1 MKQVRTKTGAPYD
14 VLIGGRLLRE
24 TGALVG
30 ARLAPC
36 RAVLVTDSNVAPL
49 YAGTVEESL
58 RAAGFAVTR
67 HVFPA
72 GEAGKN
78 IETLTGIL
86 TALAD
91 AGLTRTDLV
100 VALGGGVTGDM
111 AGLAASL
118 YLRGVRYVQLPTTL
132 LAAVD
137 SSVGGKTAIDFAGRK
152 NIVGA
157 FYQPSLVICDT
168 DTFGTLT
175 PEIYRDG
182 LAESV
187 KYGVICDAALFERFA
202 SEKTLDIEEIVARCV
217 AIKGDIVA
225 QDEHDTGLR
234 QLLNFGHTPGHAI
247 EACSRYGVS
256 HGHAVATGMLIMAR
270 AAQRA
275 GICRDD
281 TVPRLARVLQTFGL
295 PVGTPYTAAELA
307 SAALADKKRRGDGI
321 TLVVPERLEAASC
334 TGYRSR
340 NWKASLRAAWR
351 RTHER
356 SNGRARAL
364 SGAVRAISSKSDA
377 HRNLI
382 CAALAAEPT
391 AFDPLPLQTTSTRR
405 WTALRRWAHR
415 LQNARTTA

>member
-1 MKQVRTKTGAPYD
+1 MKQVRIETGTPYD
-14 VLIGGRLLRE
+14 VLIGGGLLKE
-24 TGALVG
+24 TGARIG
-30 ARLAPC
+30 AQFAPC
-36 RAVLVTDSNVAPL
+36 QVVLVTDSNVAPL

-58 RAAGFAVTR
+58 RAEGFAVTR

-72 GEAGKN
+72 GEASKN

-91 AGLTRTDLV
+91 AGLTRTGLV

-157 FYQPSLVICDT
+157 FYQPSLVLCDT
-168 DTFGTLT
+168 DTFSTLT
-175 PEIYRDG
+175 PDLYRDG
-182 LAESV
+182 LAESI
-187 KYGVICDAALFERFA
+187 KYGVICDMALFEQFA
-202 SEKTLDIEEIVARCV
+202 SEKRLDMEEIVARCV

-270 AAQRA
+270 AAEEA
-275 GICRDD
+275 GICRDG
-281 TVPRLARVLQTFGL
+281 TAARLAQVLKKFEL
-295 PVGTPYTAAELA
+295 PVKTPYTAAELA
-307 SAALADKKRRGDGI
+307 AAALADKKRRGEEI
-321 TLVVPERLEAASC
+321 ALVVPE
-334 TGYRSR
+334 
-340 NWKASLRAAWR
+340 SL
-351 RTHER
+351 
-356 SNGRARAL
+356 GRC
-364 SGAVRAISSKSDA
+364 V
-377 HRNLI
+377 
-382 CAALAAEPT
+382 
-391 AFDPLPLQTTSTRR
+391 
-405 WTALRRWAHR
+405 LRRMPVAE
-415 LQNARTTA
+415 LEDFFALGVEADT

>member
-1 MKQVRTKTGAPYD
+1 MKQVRIKTGAPYD

-321 TLVVPERLEAASC
+321 TLVVPERLGSCVLHRIPVAELEGFFARGMEA
-334 TGYRSR
+334 
-340 NWKASLRAAWR
+340 
-351 RTHER
+351 
-356 SNGRARAL
+356 
-364 SGAVRAISSKSDA
+364 DA
-377 HRNLI
+377 
-382 CAALAAEPT
+382 
-391 AFDPLPLQTTSTRR
+391 
-405 WTALRRWAHR
+405 
-415 LQNARTTA
+415 

>member
-1 MKQVRTKTGAPYD
+1 M
-14 VLIGGRLLRE
+14 LIGGGLLE
-24 TGALVG
+24 KAGMHIA
-30 ARLAPC
+30 AQLAPC
-36 RAVLVTDSNVAPL
+36 RAVVVTDSNVAPL

-58 RAAGFAVTR
+58 TAAGFTVTR

-72 GEAGKN
+72 GEASKN

-118 YLRGVRYVQLPTTL
+118 YLRGGRYVQLPTTL

-157 FYQPSLVICDT
+157 FYQPSLVLCDT

-175 PEIYRDG
+175 PEIVRDG
-182 LAESV
+182 LAESI
-187 KYGVICDAALFERFA
+187 KYGVICDEALFERFA
-202 SEKTLDIEEIVARCV
+202 SEETPDMEAIVARCV

-256 HGHAVATGMLIMAR
+256 HGHAVATGMRIMAC
-270 AAQRA
+270 AATVA
-275 GICRDD
+275 GICGDD
-281 TVPRLARVLQTFGL
+281 TAPRLARVLQKYGL
-295 PVGTPYTAAELA
+295 PVETPYAAAELA
-307 SAALADKKRRGDGI
+307 AAALADKKRKGDGI
-321 TLVVPERLEAASC
+321 TLVVPKRMGACVLHTEPVTELEQFF
-334 TGYRSR
+334 
-340 NWKASLRAAWR
+340 
-351 RTHER
+351 
-356 SNGRARAL
+356 ARGMEAD
-364 SGAVRAISSKSDA
+364 V
-377 HRNLI
+377 
-382 CAALAAEPT
+382 
-391 AFDPLPLQTTSTRR
+391 
-405 WTALRRWAHR
+405 
-415 LQNARTTA
+415 